1 MIFYAF
7 QQFHTYAFIQASKV
21 GKGVKKKKEKQQQQ
35 KHSPKRSG
43 DLHKHRSMAVPRL
56 EPRCSVS

>member
-21 GKGVKKKKEKQQQQ
+21 GKGVKKKRKTTTTKT
-35 KHSPKRSG
+35 
-43 DLHKHRSMAVPRL
+43 
-56 EPRCSVS
+56 

>member
-21 GKGVKKKKEKQQQQ
+21 GKGVKKKKKNNNNKNIAQRDQGICTNTEVWQFQ
-35 KHSPKRSG
+35 
-43 DLHKHRSMAVPRL
+43 D
-56 EPRCSVS
+56 